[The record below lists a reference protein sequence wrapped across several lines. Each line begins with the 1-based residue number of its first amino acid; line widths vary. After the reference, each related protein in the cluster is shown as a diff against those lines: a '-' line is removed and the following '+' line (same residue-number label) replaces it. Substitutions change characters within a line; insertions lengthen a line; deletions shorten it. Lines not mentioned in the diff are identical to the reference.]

1 MHAED
6 SIVDERCHW
15 KAVEAVDEKLPEFD
29 VVASFT
35 FIVEAVDTIDRGALM
50 ITPQKEEILWVFD
63 FVGHE

>member
-15 KAVEAVDEKLPEFD
+15 EAVEAVDEELPEFN

-35 FIVEAVDTIDRGALM
+35 
-50 ITPQKEEILWVFD
+50 WVM
-63 FVGHE
+63 VQVHSS